1 MWITLSLWY
10 KVLFYF
16 YAMKTIK
23 VSDKAQQELKIFAAK
38 VQYNMDVVAS
48 DAILKYIREHKAV
61 KQSPKK

>member
-1 MWITLSLWY
+1 
-10 KVLFYF
+10 
-16 YAMKTIK
+16 MKTIK